1 MSKPAPNDDSNSATF
16 VSARPESD
24 FPSSWTRNV
33 YQKSEGGDFSDSQGQ
48 NVDQTARHHN
58 PRKNTPREPAT
69 SPEYQ
74 HVFGVGGGRAR
85 RRARNRGDHVLF
97 IFAGR
102 KDHLAVCGGVKVGRD
117 ATRPAGGRRIA
128 ARCRWIIRCELRANV
143 VSACCDGAVVQRDTY
158 AAELRAT
165 GGHRALAV
173 GPTPWSI
180 GYGCSRVH
188 ARHRDRLFE
197 EQSPN
202 NRANLTQSG
211 DVFSGRRNRSLRP
224 LGKVWVGQ
232 RRNIPALSVVP
243 TNRVQIRTS

>member
-1 MSKPAPNDDSNSATF
+1 M
-16 VSARPESD
+16 
-24 FPSSWTRNV
+24 
-33 YQKSEGGDFSDSQGQ
+33 
-48 NVDQTARHHN
+48 DQTARHHN

-173 GPTPWSI
+173 GPTP
-180 GYGCSRVH
+180 YY
-188 ARHRDRLFE
+188 A
-197 EQSPN
+197 
-202 NRANLTQSG
+202 
-211 DVFSGRRNRSLRP
+211 
-224 LGKVWVGQ
+224 
-232 RRNIPALSVVP
+232 SVNV
-243 TNRVQIRTS
+243 VQNS